1 MKRIAVID
9 DESIILEVV
18 GLVLELEGFQV
29 HTSQSGRYLQQ
40 LQHTFPDLIIL
51 DVCLKGEDGRDIC
64 QKLKTNTDTQHI
76 PVILFS
82 AVLTAHEA
90 LEASCADDFL
100 SKPFHIRDLLNLV
113 QKYL

>member
-9 DESIILEVV
+9 DERAILDVV
-18 GLVLELEGFQV
+18 ELTLELEGFQV
-29 HTSQSGRYLQQ
+29 HTSPNGRYLQHM
-40 LQHTFPDLIIL
+40 QHTFPDLIIL
-51 DVCLKGEDGRDIC
+51 DVYLEGEDGRDIC
-64 QKLKTNTDTQHI
+64 QKLKTNTYTQHI

-82 AVLTAHEA
+82 AVLTSHEA

-100 SKPFHIRDLLNLV
+100 SKPFHIQDLLDLV